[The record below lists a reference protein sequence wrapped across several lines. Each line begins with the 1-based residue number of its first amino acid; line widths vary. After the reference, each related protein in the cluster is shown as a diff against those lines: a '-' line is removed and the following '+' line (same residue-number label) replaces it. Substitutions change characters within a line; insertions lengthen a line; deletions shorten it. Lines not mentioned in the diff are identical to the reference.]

1 MKKLNIV
8 KILIVISLSVS
19 SLSAYAQWAVSVTA
33 GSADYKLEAIEGD
46 FVDAIDDTFTYR
58 DLGIDY
64 SWGNHQVGIKI
75 GGLAESNGAI
85 DIRSSTELAA
95 TVETGDAER
104 DEMSVF
110 YTYRTN
116 IGVALTGGYYT
127 SEVSSKRSFTANILN
142 YGGSGFSGTFIQNA
156 DKKVDNDGFFFGAAY
171 GRALSDRTGVYARLG
186 YQDSDVEEKINLI
199 KNITIPVQTGL
210 TTAQTAQQTNTRSLD
225 LGGDAVV
232 YGVGG
237 YWAVTDT
244 ISLNLFYE
252 VKDFDYSLDA
262 YADGG
267 GVQLEEEQ
275 DMIGLTLRYSL

>member
-1 MKKLNIV
+1 MKKLNMF
-8 KILIVISLSVS
+8 KIGLAILLSAISL
-19 SLSAYAQWAVSVTA
+19 AAQAQFAVSVTA
-33 GSADYKLEAIEGD
+33 GSADYKLEAIEGT
-46 FVDAIDDTFTYR
+46 FVDAIDDSFLYR

-64 SWGNHQVGIKI
+64 SWGNHQVGLKI

-85 DIRSSTELAA
+85 DIRSSTEVAA
-95 TVETGDAER
+95 TVQTGDAER
-104 DEMSVF
+104 DELSVF

-127 SEVSSKRSFTANILN
+127 SEVSSKRKFTANIAN
-142 YGGSGFSGTFIQNA
+142 YNSTGFSGTFIQNA
-156 DKKVDNDGFFFGAAY
+156 DKKVENDGFFFGAAY
-171 GRALSDRTGVYARLG
+171 GRALSDRTGIYARLG

-210 TTAQTAQQTNTRSLD
+210 ATAQTAQLAAARSLD
-225 LGGDAVV
+225 LSGDAVV

>member
-1 MKKLNIV
+1 MKKFNIV
-8 KILIVISLSVS
+8 KILILISLSVS

-33 GSADYKLEAIEGD
+33 GSADYKLEAIEGT

-85 DIRSSTELAA
+85 DIRSSTEISA

-110 YTYRTN
+110 YTYRTS

-127 SEVSSKRSFTANILN
+127 SEVSSNRTFTRNYTNI
-142 YGGSGFSGTFIQNA
+142 GGFAGTYSQNA
-156 DKKVDNDGFFFGAAY
+156 NKVVDNDGFFFGAAY

-186 YQDSDVEEKINLI
+186 YQDSDVEEQINATRDF
-199 KNITIPVQTGL
+199 TIPVQTGL
-210 TTAQTAQQTNTRSLD
+210 ATAITDSDAFSRSLD
-225 LGGDAVV
+225 LSGDAIV

-252 VKDFDYSLDA
+252 VKDFNYSLDA
-262 YADGG
+262 YDNGG
-267 GVQLEEEQ
+267 SVQLEEEQ

>member
-1 MKKLNIV
+1 MKKFNIV
-8 KILIVISLSVS
+8 KILILISLSVS

-33 GSADYKLEAIEGD
+33 GSADYKLEAIEGT

-85 DIRSSTELAA
+85 DIRSSTEISA

-127 SEVSSKRSFTANILN
+127 SEVSSNRTFTRNYTNI
-142 YGGSGFSGTFIQNA
+142 GGFAGTYSQNA
-156 DKKVDNDGFFFGAAY
+156 NKVVDNDGFFFGAAY

-186 YQDSDVEEKINLI
+186 YQDSDVEEQINATRDF
-199 KNITIPVQTGL
+199 TIPVQTGL
-210 TTAQTAQQTNTRSLD
+210 ATAITDSDAFSRSLD
-225 LGGDAVV
+225 LSGDAIV

-252 VKDFDYSLDA
+252 VKDFNYSLDA
-262 YADGG
+262 YDNGG
-267 GVQLEEEQ
+267 SVQLEEEQ

>member
-1 MKKLNIV
+1 MKKFNIV
-8 KILIVISLSVS
+8 KILILISLSVS

-33 GSADYKLEAIEGD
+33 GSADYKLEAIEGT

-85 DIRSSTELAA
+85 DIRSSTEISA

-110 YTYRTN
+110 YTYRTS

-127 SEVSSKRSFTANILN
+127 SEVSSKRTFTANYTNI
-142 YGGSGFSGTFIQNA
+142 GGFAGTFSQNA
-156 DKKVDNDGFFFGAAY
+156 DKIVDNDGFFFGAAY

-186 YQDSDVEEKINLI
+186 YQDSDVKEQINATRDFTL
-199 KNITIPVQTGL
+199 PVQTGL
-210 TTAQTAQQTNTRSLD
+210 ATAVTDSDAFSRSLD
-225 LGGDAVV
+225 LSGDAIV

-252 VKDFDYSLDA
+252 VKDFNYSLDA
-262 YADGG
+262 YDNGG
-267 GVQLEEEQ
+267 SVQLEEEQ

>member
-1 MKKLNIV
+1 MKKFNIV
-8 KILIVISLSVS
+8 KILILISLSVS

-33 GSADYKLEAIEGD
+33 GSADYKLEAIEGT

-85 DIRSSTELAA
+85 DIRSSTAISA

-127 SEVSSKRSFTANILN
+127 SEVSSNRTFTRNYTNI
-142 YGGSGFSGTFIQNA
+142 GGFAGTYSQNA
-156 DKKVDNDGFFFGAAY
+156 NKIVDNDGFFFGAAY
-171 GRALSDRTGVYARLG
+171 GRTLSDRTGVYARLG
-186 YQDSDVEEKINLI
+186 YQDSDVEEQINATRDF
-199 KNITIPVQTGL
+199 TIPVQTGVA
-210 TTAQTAQQTNTRSLD
+210 TAITSSDAFSRSLD
-225 LGGDAVV
+225 LSGDAIV

-252 VKDFDYSLDA
+252 VKDFNYSLDA
-262 YADGG
+262 YDNGG
-267 GVQLEEEQ
+267 SVQLEEEQ

>member
-1 MKKLNIV
+1 M
-8 KILIVISLSVS
+8 ISLSVS

-33 GSADYKLEAIEGD
+33 GSADYKLEAIEGT

-85 DIRSSTELAA
+85 DIRSSTEISA

-110 YTYRTN
+110 YTYRTS

-127 SEVSSKRSFTANILN
+127 SEVSSKRTFTANYTNI
-142 YGGSGFSGTFIQNA
+142 GGFAGTYSQNA
-156 DKKVDNDGFFFGAAY
+156 DKIVDNDGFFFGAAY

-186 YQDSDVEEKINLI
+186 YQDSDVEEQINATRDF
-199 KNITIPVQTGL
+199 TIPVQTGL
-210 TTAQTAQQTNTRSLD
+210 ATAITDSDAFSRSLD
-225 LGGDAVV
+225 LSGDAIV

-252 VKDFDYSLDA
+252 VKDFNYSLDA
-262 YADGG
+262 YDNGG
-267 GVQLEEEQ
+267 SVQLEEEQ